1 MIPRESGGQNQ
12 HRGHGPRIG
21 NPLGS
26 CVLDDTEVDMYE
38 TLDGIYVVK
47 VVIND
52 EDKVGVLVIEP
63 TKVDPAELVAVVT
76 EISVVDTG
84 IVSLDE
90 VTVVHV
96 AVLS

>member
-1 MIPRESGGQNQ
+1 M
-12 HRGHGPRIG
+12 
-21 NPLGS
+21 
-26 CVLDDTEVDMYE
+26 LDDTEVDMYE